1 MTTDFVIDPGVTGLT
16 LRLELNDALG
26 ELSSGLRA
34 SKFDATRDPLPT
46 DNSPYNAGS
55 RWVRTDTGHEWVC
68 TSVDGGNANWVLTT
82 AVGGSGGAAGSA
94 GSVQFAGAGGVL
106 AADSGLTFSSSAKTL
121 GIPFVGDKIHAAG
134 NITGAWSPPLNGA
147 GTITAT
153 VTGSLVLNTPTGL
166 TLPSD
171 REIYLKL
178 LLTAAAHRTVSFD
191 IGAGAAQYG
200 VLHRPPMRAIMA
212 GTTMEIVLRWQGDG
226 ASGGKWYLVGPQIGL
241 FPVTFSVPGVPPAS
255 TSLWEMYVHNG
266 EYSGLPALYVPY
278 RLDDIGSTSCTV
290 APTASTA
297 FSIQRS
303 VGGGAWAQIGTATF
317 ASGISTYVTWDF
329 GGTIWTLSHG
339 DRLRVLSPANLNGL
353 QNLSFIMACAG

>member
-68 TSVDGGNANWVLTT
+68 TSVDGGSANWVLTT

-94 GSVQFAGAGGVL
+94 GSVQIAGSGGVL
-106 AADSGLTFSSSAKTL
+106 AADGGLTFATAGKTL
-121 GIPFVGDKIHAAG
+121 GVPYVGDKIHSAG
-134 NITGAWSPPLNGA
+134 NVTGAWSPPLNGA

-153 VTGSLVLNTPTGL
+153 VTGPLVLNTPTGL

-171 REIYLKL
+171 REVYIKL
-178 LLTAAAHRTVSFD
+178 LLTAAAHRTVEYD
-191 IGAGAAQYG
+191 VGAGATQYG
-200 VLHRPPMRAIMA
+200 VLRSPPLRAIMA
-212 GTTMEIVLRWQGDG
+212 GTTQEIYLRWQGDG
-226 ASGGKWYLVGPQIGL
+226 SSSGKWYLAGSLWTLQPITFPAVGA
-241 FPVTFSVPGVPPAS
+241 PPAS
-255 TSLWEMYVHNG
+255 TSLWEIYVHNG
-266 EYSGLPALYVPY
+266 EYTGLPALYVPY
-278 RLDDIGSTSCTV
+278 RLDDIGSTSCTT
-290 APTASTA
+290 APNASTA

-303 VGGGAWAQIGTATF
+303 VGGGAWTQIGTATF
-317 ASGISTYVTWDF
+317 PSGIATYVNWDF
-329 GGTIWTLSHG
+329 GGTIWELKHG
-339 DRLRVLSPANLNGL
+339 DRLRVVSPGNLNGL
-353 QNLSFIMACAG
+353 QNLSFILACAG

>member
-1 MTTDFVIDPGVTGLT
+1 MATDFFIDPGVTGLT
-16 LRLELNDALG
+16 LRLELNEALG

-46 DNSPYNAGS
+46 DNSPYNVGS

-82 AVGGSGGAAGSA
+82 AVGGAGGAAGAA
-94 GSVQFAGAGGVL
+94 GSVQIAGSGGAL
-106 AADSGLTFSSSAKTL
+106 AADTGLTFSTTAKTL
-121 GIPFVGDKIHAAG
+121 NIPLVGDKIHAAG
-134 NITGAWSPPLNGA
+134 NIVGAWAPPLNGA

-153 VTGSLVLNTPTGL
+153 VTGDLTLNTPTGL

-178 LLTAAAHRTVSFD
+178 LLSASAHRTVTFN
-191 IGAGAAQYG
+191 IGSGGTQYG
-200 VLHRPPMRAIMA
+200 VLHRPPMRALMA
-212 GTTMEIVLRWQGDG
+212 NTTTEIVLRWQGDG
-226 ASGGKWYLVGPQIGL
+226 SSSGKWYLVGSPIGL
-241 FPVTFSVPGVPPAS
+241 VPITFAVPGVPPVN
-255 TSLWEMYVHNG
+255 TSLWEMYVHNM
-266 EYSGLPALYVPY
+266 EYSAPALYVPY

-290 APTASTA
+290 APTSSTA

-303 VGGGAWAQIGTATF
+303 VGGGAWSQIGTATF
-317 ASGISTYVTWDF
+317 AAGVSTYVTWDF
-329 GGTIWTLSHG
+329 GAQIWTLSHG